1 MRKLL
6 YVPILHLSADLG
18 SIAADATRRGKA
30 LVGEQ
35 AWQRHR
41 DTVTAFWDR
50 LKIFFQGIPAEGLK
64 IYQDG
69 MLARGEA
76 GRKIVE
82 EAAQKGSWNYRL
94 VQDLCERGAE
104 LMLTEDYQ
112 LAKKERDLLVALSKS
127 EGLAKR
133 VGAYLKYRFL
143 KGLLLKKRDRFIAER
158 IDKTLGEN
166 ETGVLFLGASH
177 AIQTWLP
184 RDIEVIA
191 LKNREKIMGYQKS
204 VLRTALVGNR
214 GAAILKELSEYLTAP
229 IRVTL
234 TNAGVPRV
242 ESQAE

>member
-6 YVPILHLSADLG
+6 YVPILHLGADLG

-41 DTVTAFWDR
+41 ATITTFWER
-50 LKIFFQGIPAEGLK
+50 LRTFFQDLPAEGLK

-69 MLARGEA
+69 MLARGAA

-94 VQDLCERGAE
+94 ILDLCERGAE

-127 EGLAKR
+127 ERLGRK
-133 VGAYLKYRFL
+133 VGAYLKYRL
-143 KGLLLKKRDRFIAER
+143 IKGRLLKKRDRFIADR
-158 IDKTLGEN
+158 IDKTLGDN

-177 AIQTWLP
+177 AIHAWLP
-184 RDIEVIA
+184 RDIEVISIKDRGKI
-191 LKNREKIMGYQKS
+191 LKYQKNI
-204 VLRTALVGNR
+204 LRSALIGNR
-214 GAAILKELSEYLTAP
+214 GAAALQELSDYLIAP
-229 IRVTL
+229 IPVTY
-234 TNAGVPRV
+234 TKAGEPRV